1 MMPSHAPLPRWI
13 PTEDL
18 EGPAAERGLDEADG
32 IWASPGSPYK
42 SMNGALNGIRFAR
55 ERGRPFVGT
64 FRERILGASMV
75 ATGRGADGEIRI
87 VELRGHPF
95 FVATLFLP
103 QLTSRPGVP
112 HPLVVAYLKAAL
124 DARSRQ

>member
-1 MMPSHAPLPRWI
+1 MITQLACSLVGQSETIQIA
-13 PTEDL
+13 
-18 EGPAAERGLDEADG
+18 
-32 IWASPGSPYK
+32 PGSLAHMAY
-42 SMNGALNGIRFAR
+42 GTREAR
-55 ERGRPFVGT
+55 ESYHCNFGLNPT

-124 DARSRQ
+124 DARSRQGAARTQPARR